1 MRATTSSN
9 ATSESE
15 LRKMDLPTLAKE
27 SRQAW
32 ERVKSEIPSDVR
44 SRIEPHFNVL
54 TDSGYI
60 QNQAQVLAGTK

>member
-1 MRATTSSN
+1 
-9 ATSESE
+9 
-15 LRKMDLPTLAKE
+15 MDLPTLAKE